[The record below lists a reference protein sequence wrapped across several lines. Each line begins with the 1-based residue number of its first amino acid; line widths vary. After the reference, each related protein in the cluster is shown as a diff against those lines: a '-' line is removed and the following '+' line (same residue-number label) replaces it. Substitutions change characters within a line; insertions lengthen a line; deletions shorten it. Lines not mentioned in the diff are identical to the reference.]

1 MKKIGIIG
9 SGVVAKTLGSGFL
22 KQGHE
27 VMLGTRSIDKLSE
40 WKDAQNGAA
49 FVGSF
54 EETAQFGDVLVLAV
68 KGTVA
73 KDVLKTMDRGS
84 TQRKTIIDATNPIDN
99 QPPEA
104 GVLRFFTDQNDSL
117 MEQLQAIHPEANFVK
132 AYNSVGSA
140 QMVNPSYEVR
150 PTMFI
155 CGNNPE
161 AKKEVESINTAF
173 GWETQDMGSAQAA
186 RAIEPLCMLWCIPG
200 FLNNEWTHAFKL
212 LKK

>member
-1 MKKIGIIG
+1 
-9 SGVVAKTLGSGFL
+9 
-22 KQGHE
+22 
-27 VMLGTRSIDKLSE
+27 MLGQRCSC
-40 WKDAQNGAA
+40 
-49 FVGSF
+49 
-54 EETAQFGDVLVLAV
+54 
-68 KGTVA
+68 
-73 KDVLKTMDRGS
+73 RPS
-84 TQRKTIIDATNPIDN
+84 TQRHLATDRSSQTSPLKCLGDPAKSRCFAQQCCQLNRSR
-99 QPPEA
+99 A
-104 GVLRFFTDQNDSL
+104 FHK
-117 MEQLQAIHPEANFVK
+117 LQAIHPEANFVK